1 MKVRTGEWTSYYN
14 LLSRDQLVSTKQWKC
29 NILKKVQLG
38 SANVIDQ
45 FEKAQEPSFIT
56 EQSLLDQDSTEVFK
70 SMSSVFMLGHAHHIG
85 KKRVNIS
92 KE

>member
-1 MKVRTGEWTSYYN
+1 MVTGIKIMKVRTGEWTSYYN

-56 EQSLLDQDSTEVFK
+56 EQSLLD
-70 SMSSVFMLGHAHHIG
+70 
-85 KKRVNIS
+85 
-92 KE
+92 